1 MRKELIFLIIT
12 VLLLAA
18 DLYAFQAVKTSLRDS
33 SNNAKRI
40 GYIVYWSFTF
50 ITVATILSNFIYSV
64 RDWPNG
70 LRSIVFS
77 IIALAFLGKLFI
89 IVFLIIDDFQRFI
102 RWIASMVSAPADSGP
117 TNIGRAKFLSQTGI
131 VIATAPL
138 IAGLWGIFKGAHDY
152 TIHRVKITLPNLPD
166 AFNGLKIV
174 QLSDIHAGS
183 FPSANPLKLAVDMV
197 NKENADLLFFTGD
210 LVNNITEEVLPYV
223 SVFGQMNAKMG
234 KYSVFGNHDYGDYVG
249 WDSKEAKLLNIEN
262 LKKAHGDMGWRLL
275 WDEHVYLEKDGQRI
289 ALIGVQNCSGTK
301 SFHTYGDLD
310 KAYKGCEAPVKLLL
324 SHDPTFWDA
333 KIRDFEDIDI
343 TFAGHT
349 HGAQFG
355 IEWGKVRWSPAQY
368 IYKQWAGLYQK
379 GKQYI
384 YVNRGFGYL
393 GFPGRIGILP
403 EITVMT
409 LVKE

>member
-1 MRKELIFLIIT
+1 MRREFGFLIIPLI
-12 VLLLAA
+12 LLII
-18 DLYAFQAVKTSLRDS
+18 DWYAFQAVKTSLRDS
-33 SNNAKRI
+33 TDSARRI
-40 GYIVYWSFTF
+40 GTIIYWS
-50 ITVATILSNFIYSV
+50 ITVITFATFLSNLLYSV
-64 RDWPNG
+64 RDWPHT
-70 LRSIVFS
+70 LRAIVFS
-77 IIALAFLGKLFI
+77 IIALALLGKIFI
-89 IVFLIIDDFQRFI
+89 IVFLLIDDVQRFF
-102 RWIASMVSAPADSGP
+102 RWLYSLVVPPGEGGPANLS
-117 TNIGRAKFLSQTGI
+117 RAKFLSQTGL
-131 VIATAPL
+131 VMATAPL

-183 FPSANPLKLAVDMV
+183 FPSADPLHRAVAMV

-210 LVNNITEEVLPYV
+210 LVNNVTEEIEPYIAL
-223 SVFGQMNAKMG
+223 FGGMNAKMG
-234 KYSVFGNHDYGDYVG
+234 KYSVFGNHDYGDYVA
-249 WDSKEAKLLNIEN
+249 WDTKEAKQKNQDR
-262 LKKAHGDMGWRLL
+262 LKKAHADMGWRLL
-275 WDEHVYLEKDGQRI
+275 WDEHVYLEKDGQRM
-289 ALIGVQNCSGTK
+289 ALIGVQNCSGVK

-333 KIRDFEDIDI
+333 KIRDYEDIDI

-355 IEWGKVRWSPAQY
+355 IELGKIRWSPAQY
-368 IYKQWAGLYQK
+368 VYKQWAGLYKK

-403 EITVMT
+403 EITVME
-409 LVKE
+409 LVKG